1 MVVLP
6 SGIGTLY
13 TVRIF
18 GGLQAAGISRII
30 SCFFEI
36 ISAKYRLKES
46 FPLHV
51 THDCPLSIIDHRVCF
66 FKECTLAH
74 SRTERGRLRQ
84 TSSSRECASLAG
96 RAFLC
101 TREFQ
106 RNFLVHK
113 KDCSLRPVD
122 RKSSLFDIIM
132 KIEEISLLLLRM

>member
-1 MVVLP
+1 MVNIVKFAQFYCIYLPSSAQMSAGGKQIRCFYKKTIYSMVVLP

-74 SRTERGRLRQ
+74 SRTERGRLQ
-84 TSSSRECASLAG
+84 HSTSS
-96 RAFLC
+96 
-101 TREFQ
+101 
-106 RNFLVHK
+106 
-113 KDCSLRPVD
+113 
-122 RKSSLFDIIM
+122 
-132 KIEEISLLLLRM
+132 